1 MRQVSSDAAQGSSST
16 LFSTFNSPIRC
27 WTRGHLLAR
36 APSASSLTPNCDFA
50 IFPIPRRNH
59 GRNLALFSFIHP
71 LSRCRLHTV
80 SISLRCSWPHSA
92 AQSAD
97 TAYLQLRRQR
107 KPQHPNFATTTQHRN
122 IATSQRRNDATTNA
136 TPQQQRLMLV
146 QKSLVRCHIPLLI
159 EISCVTVC
167 DYHQT
172 GAANVFPPSALP
184 CPPCRTSQP
193 HHPRQATPIS
203 PQSPKGGCHRQSE
216 TNARHPFGRLDV
228 LDVRLDVWTLAV
240 RTARKATP

>member
-92 AQSAD
+92 VQSAD
-97 TAYLQLRRQR
+97 IAYLQLRRQR
-107 KPQHPNFATTTQHRN
+107 KPPQHPIFATTTQHRN
-122 IATSQRRNDATTNA
+122 IATSQRRNDTTTNA
-136 TPQQQRLMLV
+136 TPQQRRLMLV
-146 QKSLVRCHIPLLI
+146 QKCLVR
-159 EISCVTVC
+159 
-167 DYHQT
+167 
-172 GAANVFPPSALP
+172 
-184 CPPCRTSQP
+184 
-193 HHPRQATPIS
+193 
-203 PQSPKGGCHRQSE
+203 
-216 TNARHPFGRLDV
+216 
-228 LDVRLDVWTLAV
+228 
-240 RTARKATP
+240 